1 MAANKIVLATGEVP
15 IDLKSDTVTPEKLAK
30 GATAHDKS
38 GEIITGTN
46 TFDVDSSEATAT
58 AAEVLAG
65 KTFAAGGQIHTGEMP
80 NNEGKTYTI
89 TNADDVINI
98 PIGFHDG
105 SGTVSIAPE
114 ELEKLKNPQ
123 NIKNG
128 VVIMG
133 QPGAFTGEGEATAQA
148 KEVTPS
154 FESQTVLP
162 DEGVDYLS
170 QVLVKPIPV
179 TRTENAAGGTTVTIG
194 G

>member
-1 MAANKIVLATGEVP
+1 MANSKVVLNTGEVL
-15 IDLKSDTVTPEKLAK
+15 IDLTGDSVTPDKLAE
-30 GATAHDKS
+30 GATAHDKA
-38 GEIITGTN
+38 GNQIVGTN

-65 KTFAAGGQIHTGEMP
+65 KTFAAGGQMRTGEMP

-89 TNADDVINI
+89 SNADDVINI

-105 SGTVSIAPE
+105 SGKVAIAPE

-123 NIKNG
+123 NIRNG
-128 VVIMG
+128 VILMG
-133 QPGAFTGEGEATAQA
+133 QPGKFTGEGEVTAQA

-154 FESQTVLP
+154 FEDQTVLP

-170 QVLVKPIPV
+170 QVLVKAIPI
-179 TRTENAAGGTTVTIG
+179 TRTENAAGGITVTIG

>member
-1 MAANKIVLATGEVP
+1 MAISKVVAGGEVLL
-15 IDLKSDTVTPEKLAK
+15 DLTKDSVEPDKLTA
-30 GATAHDKS
+30 GTTAHDKA
-38 GEIITGTN
+38 GNQITGTN
-46 TFDVDSSEATAT
+46 TFDVDSSNATAG
-58 AAEVLAG
+58 AAEILAG
-65 KTFAAGGQIHTGEMP
+65 KTAAVGGQVIEGTMP

-128 VVIMG
+128 VIIMG
-133 QPGAFTGEGEATAQA
+133 QPGEFTGEGEVTAQA

-154 FESQTVLP
+154 FEAQTVLP

-179 TRTENAAGGTTVTIG
+179 TRTENAAGGITVTIG
-194 G
+194 

>member
-1 MAANKIVLATGEVP
+1 MANNKIIVDGEVL
-15 IDLKSDTVTPEKLAK
+15 IDLTQDSVSEDKLGK
-30 GATAHDKS
+30 GVTAHDKA
-38 GEIITGTN
+38 GNQIVGTN
-46 TFDVDSSEATAT
+46 TFDVDSSEITT
-58 AAEVLAG
+58 TPAEVLAG
-65 KTFAAGGQIHTGEMP
+65 KPFAAGGQIKIGEMP

-89 TNADDVINI
+89 SNADDVINI

-128 VVIMG
+128 VIIMG
-133 QPGAFTGEGEATAQA
+133 QPGAFTGEGEVTAQA

-154 FESQTVLP
+154 FEAQTVLP

-179 TRTENAAGGTTVTIG
+179 TRTENAAGGITVTIG

>member
-1 MAANKIVLATGEVP
+1 MAISKVVAGGEVLL
-15 IDLKSDTVTPEKLAK
+15 DLTKDSVEPDKLTA
-30 GATAHDKS
+30 GITAHDKA
-38 GEIITGTN
+38 GNQITGTN
-46 TFDVDSSEATAT
+46 TFDVDSSNATAGV
-58 AAEVLAG
+58 AEILAG
-65 KTFAAGGQIHTGEMP
+65 KTAAVGGQVIEGTMP

-128 VVIMG
+128 VIIMG
-133 QPGAFTGEGEATAQA
+133 QPGEFTGEGEVTAQA

-154 FESQTVLP
+154 FEAQTVLP

-179 TRTENAAGGTTVTIG
+179 TRTENAAGGITVTIG
-194 G
+194 

>member
-1 MAANKIVLATGEVP
+1 MANSKVVLNTGEVL
-15 IDLKSDTVTPEKLAK
+15 IDLTGDSVTPDKLAN

-65 KTFAAGGQIHTGEMP
+65 KTFAVGGQVKTGEMP

-89 TNADDVINI
+89 SNADDIINI

-128 VVIMG
+128 VIIMG
-133 QPGAFTGEGEATAQA
+133 QPGAFTGEGEVTAQA

-154 FESQTVLP
+154 FEAQTVLP

-179 TRTENAAGGTTVTIG
+179 TRTENAAGGITITIG

>member
-1 MAANKIVLATGEVP
+1 MANSKVVLNTGEVL
-15 IDLKSDTVTPEKLAK
+15 IDLTGDSVTPDKLAS
-30 GATAHDKS
+30 GATAHDKA
-38 GEIITGTN
+38 GNQIVGIN

-65 KTFAAGGQIHTGEMP
+65 KTFAAGGQVKTGEMP

-89 TNADDVINI
+89 SNADDIINI

-128 VVIMG
+128 VIIMG
-133 QPGAFTGEGEATAQA
+133 QPGAFTGEGEVTAQA

-154 FESQTVLP
+154 FEAHTVLP

-179 TRTENAAGGTTVTIG
+179 TRTENAAGGITITIG

>member
-1 MAANKIVLATGEVP
+1 MAISKVGAGGEVLL
-15 IDLKSDTVTPEKLAK
+15 DLTKDTVSEETLAK
-30 GATAHDKS
+30 GVTAHDKA
-38 GEIITGTN
+38 GNQITGTN
-46 TFDVDSSEATAT
+46 TFDVDSSEITT
-58 AAEVLAG
+58 TPAEVLAG
-65 KTFAAGGQIHTGEMP
+65 KPFAAGGQVKTGEML

-89 TNADDVINI
+89 SNADDVINI

-133 QPGAFTGEGEATAQA
+133 QPGEFTGEGEATAQA

-154 FESQTVLP
+154 FEAQTVLP

-170 QVLVKPIPV
+170 QVLVKGIPM
-179 TRTENAAGGTTVTIG
+179 TRTENAAGGITVTIG